1 MFVYH
6 VITRIFDTMR
16 RYNVI
21 LYKQVKNAM
30 ALAYMFLQIY
40 GHLCRSTIL
49 QAFIVEVLHSHFI
62 WPQKGHDCTGMRICG
77 IIVVVSS
84 VVVGCR

>member
-1 MFVYH
+1 MKQAH
-6 VITRIFDTMR
+6 NT
-16 RYNVI
+16 
-21 LYKQVKNAM
+21 QVKNAM
-30 ALAYMFLQIY
+30 PLVYMLPQIPIYLQIY

>member
-1 MFVYH
+1 M
-6 VITRIFDTMR
+6 
-16 RYNVI
+16 YNVI